1 MMKKTLLSIMTVAIL
16 ASSTIAHALPFDK
29 DIPVTAEIN
38 GSISMTKGNG
48 DPFNNIAM
56 DYDHVSNDGTYEYT
70 ENVKIA
76 SNTGARVNI
85 KLRNPLVLEGDADGP
100 VKTFNDVVVQLGRTQ
115 LNGAGASFALGV
127 HNEIN
132 HALTIRAKKPAEA
145 LSGETY
151 TGTLQLTI
159 EDDI

>member
-1 MMKKTLLSIMTVAIL
+1 MMKKTLLSIITVAVL
-16 ASSTIAHALPFDK
+16 ASSTIVCAQPFNK

-48 DPFNNIAM
+48 DALNDIAL
-56 DYDHVSNDGTYEYT
+56 DYDHASNDGTYEYM
-70 ENVKIA
+70 ENVTIA
-76 SNTGARVNI
+76 SNTGAKVNI
-85 KLRNPLVLEGDADGP
+85 KLRNPLVLEGDSSGE
-100 VKTFNDVVVQLGRTQ
+100 VKTFNDVVVQLGRSQ
-115 LNGAGASFALGV
+115 LNGAGTSFVLGA
-127 HNEIN
+127 HNELN
-132 HALTIRAKKPAEA
+132 QALTIRAKKPAEA